1 MPRQDDPCPQGSVDY
16 AAAPSPALPM
26 RRSCTSILALF
37 TALVAAFVVLVV
49 APAAAQAKTGTSV
62 GDPLRLAIPGQPDAY
77 YFKPRAKGSKPI
89 LMYLHGR
96 GGNPAEDCRKWARV
110 ASQFGWVVCPAG
122 PGENGNGGRTWST
135 GAGDA
140 QRVIDGTVKALREKY
155 KGKVQ
160 RRGNIL
166 IGFSEGA
173 FIAMQVGLK
182 DQRTWTKWLILGASE
197 QYWGGEADEALDAE
211 KRKVRRVYLLTGEND
226 GVAQNTV
233 KVGDA
238 LKKKKVPVKVKLVPG
253 MGHEVPSDRMVSTY
267 RRPLA
272 WLVAA
277 K

>member
-1 MPRQDDPCPQGSVDY
+1 MTMPS
-16 AAAPSPALPM
+16 
-26 RRSCTSILALF
+26 RSCRRELASRVSRVSSAEVLGVVAVAFFLAL
-37 TALVAAFVVLVV
+37 LGWPSL
-49 APAAAQAKTGTSV
+49 AQAKTGAST
-62 GDPLRLAIPGQPDAY
+62 GDPLRLEIPGQPEAF
-77 YFKPRAKGSKPI
+77 YFKPRASGPKPI

-96 GGNPAEDCRKWARV
+96 GGNPSDDCRKWAKV

-122 PGENGNGGRTWST
+122 PGDNGSGGRTWSS

-140 QRVIDGTVKALREKY
+140 QRVIDGTVTALRAKY
-155 KGKVQ
+155 KNKVQ

-182 DQRTWTKWLILGASE
+182 DQTTWTRWLILGACE
-197 QYWGGEADEALDAE
+197 QYWGTDVTQALDAE
-211 KRKVRRVYLLTGEND
+211 KRKLRRVYLLTGEND

-233 KVGDA
+233 KVGDT
-238 LKKKKVPVKVKLVPG
+238 LKKNKVPVKVRLVPG

-272 WLVAA
+272 WLAA
-277 K
+277 AQ